1 MMKTDEYYV
10 PSQSHWPIV
19 GAIAL
24 FVIAFSAGLL
34 VIEMHNEK
42 ASPIGHYGLV
52 IGFCIL
58 IYMLYGW
65 FKNVIQESMTG
76 KYSEQMDRS
85 FSQGMLWFILSELMF
100 FLILFGALFYA
111 RMLSVP
117 WLAGEGNNAMTGQYL
132 WPQFNNVWPLTQT
145 PDGGRSGF
153 MSWQG
158 LPLINTVILLV
169 SSVTLFNA
177 HKSLDNNNISH
188 SVLLL
193 ALTVILAFI
202 FLGLQFSEYQHA
214 YQVLGL
220 KMDSGIYGNTFY
232 ILTGFHGLHVTLG
245 ATMLCV
251 ILIRTIKGHFNKDN
265 IFAFQAVS
273 WYWHFVDVI
282 WIILFLFVYII

>member
-1 MMKTDEYYV
+1 MKTDEYYV

-52 IGFCIL
+52 VGFCIL

-65 FKNVIQESMTG
+65 FKNVIHESLSGM
-76 KYSEQMDRS
+76 YSVQMDRS
-85 FSQGMLWFILSELMF
+85 FRQGMLWFILSEFMF
-100 FLILFGALFYA
+100 FLILFGTLFYA

-117 WLAGEGNNAMTGQYL
+117 WLAGEGNNEMTGQHL

-145 PDGGRSGF
+145 PNGEQNGF

-158 LPLINTVILLV
+158 LPLINTGILLV

-188 SVLLL
+188 TVLFLV
-193 ALTVILAFI
+193 LTIVLAFI
-202 FLGLQFSEYQHA
+202 FLTLQFNEYQHA

-220 KMDSGIYGNTFY
+220 KLDSGIYGNTFY

-245 ATMLCV
+245 ATMICV